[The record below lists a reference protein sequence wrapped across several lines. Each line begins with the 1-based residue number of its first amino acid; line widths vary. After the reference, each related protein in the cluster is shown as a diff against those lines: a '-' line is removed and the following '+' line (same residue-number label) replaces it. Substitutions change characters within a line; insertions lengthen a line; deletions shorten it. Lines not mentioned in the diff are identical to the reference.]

1 MNFLLHTMQSLDQSI
16 YHFLNGL
23 AGNWLVDRLVVEQ
36 ESNRLLKGAV
46 FVAIYWYFWFRPGSD
61 QEKRRK
67 RIIAIMVGILLAIP
81 ATRLIALTVPF
92 RIRPIDDPTLVHYLS
107 VESSGWEQW
116 SGFPSETAT
125 YICALAFGIA
135 YLSRRLTI
143 PVILYVAVWICLP
156 RLYLGIHYA
165 SDIVVGAAV
174 AVTAVWAALR
184 IEWLRTTLASRLL
197 ALMEASPQVFYPAA
211 FLVSYEMAS
220 VFSEI
225 RSPMHVVLSAARQGY
240 LHEVGKAL
248 VVLATLG
255 AVAMAIVVVFLYRK
269 HWHRSPPAAR
279 QMKAGT

>member
-1 MNFLLHTMQSLDQSI
+1 MNFLLHMMQSMDQSI
-16 YHFLNGL
+16 YQFLNGL

-81 ATRLIALTVPF
+81 ATRVIALTVPF

-125 YICALAFGIA
+125 YICALAFGLA

-143 PVILYVAVWICLP
+143 PIILYVGLWICLP

-165 SDIVVGAAV
+165 SDIIVGAAV

-184 IEWLRTTLASRLL
+184 IDWLRTDLASRVL
-197 ALMEASPQVFYPAA
+197 ASMEANPQVFYPAA

-225 RSPMHVVLSAARQGY
+225 RSPMHIILAAARLGY
-240 LHEVGKAL
+240 LHDAGRTL
-248 VVLATLG
+248 VVLAALSI
-255 AVAMAIVVVFLYRK
+255 VAIAPVVVFLYRK
-269 HWHRSPPAAR
+269 HWHRHPSATR
-279 QMKAGT
+279 